1 MTSKNPATQGNP
13 HGDRG
18 KALSPDKLRNTT
30 ASRKVKDQPEDK
42 DKSRRDPEKDYAGD
56 ARKNH

>member
-1 MTSKNPATQGNP
+1 MTEKIQTTRSNP

-30 ASRKVKDQPEDK
+30 APRKTEDQPEDK
-42 DKSRRDPEKDYAGD
+42 NKSRRDPEKDYAGESG
-56 ARKNH
+56 KNH